1 MSMSEFGFPESH
13 VEFPSNP
20 PAIHGE
26 TVAGRAAEVRSQLEA
41 ISKRS
46 NSLAFDTAA
55 LLAESKEHRY
65 WEDDFESFGEY
76 TQEVAGIKERA
87 ALYLVR
93 IIQVSEQLGLPRTR
107 IEHIEVSKLREIFS
121 LDPDGVFVNNEE
133 MRSEPLHEHIA
144 RLLVEC
150 DPTRTTP
157 ALSVEQVKAECKRL
171 KGLVDGNDLVS
182 MTKAKVT
189 ADCKANVTDPAVALA
204 KRNIGSTRRD
214 NEGDAVEPSDGAAW
228 ENIAQQYLLDPN
240 NYPEGEAPQLTEGSD
255 EEPEYRR
262 NEEPGE

>member
-1 MSMSEFGFPESH
+1 LEPFALPQERA
-13 VEFPSNP
+13 
-20 PAIHGE
+20 AIRGE
-26 TVAGRAAEVRSQLEA
+26 TISGRAAEVRSQLEA

-46 NSLAFDTAA
+46 NGLAFDTAQ
-55 LLAESKEHRY
+55 LLSEAKEHRY
-65 WEDDFESFGEY
+65 WEDDFESFGDY

-93 IIQVSEQLGLPRTR
+93 IIQVSEQLGLPRAR
-107 IEHIEVSKLREIFS
+107 LEHIEISKLREIFS
-121 LDPDGVFVNNEE
+121 LNPDDFYVNQELQQN
-133 MRSEPLHEHIA
+133 EPLSDHIA

-150 DPTRTTP
+150 DPQKTSP
-157 ALSVEQVKAECKRL
+157 ALSVEQVKAQVKLL
-171 KGLVDGNDLVS
+171 KGLVDGNDLVN

-189 ADCKANVTDPAVALA
+189 ADCKANVTDPAVELA

-214 NEGDAVEPSDGAAW
+214 SEGDAVEPSDGAAW
-228 ENIAQQYLLDPN
+228 EVIASSYLADIN
-240 NYPEGEAPQLTEGSD
+240 SYPEGEAPQLTEGSD